1 MSREYR
7 KIDVTGDSL
16 TGEEMYTLVYIRGA
30 LGMQKHGMKW
40 SRHVPMGTTMAR
52 KVLGLKG
59 KRESLYKQLDDII
72 VSFGGKSSP
81 ERVEVS
87 DELLHDV

>member
-16 TGEEMYTLVYIRGA
+16 TPEEMYTVKYIRAA
-30 LGMQKHGMKW
+30 LSFQRLGMKW
-40 SRHVPMGTTMAR
+40 SRNTPAGTTMAR

-59 KRESLYKQLDDII
+59 RRESLYKQVDDSI
-72 VSFGGKSSP
+72 VSFGGESLP
-81 ERVEVS
+81 EE
-87 DELLHDV
+87 E

>member
-16 TGEEMYTLVYIRGA
+16 TPEEMYTVKYIRAA
-30 LGMQKHGMKW
+30 LSFQRLGMKW
-40 SRHVPMGTTMAR
+40 SRNTPAGTTMAR

-59 KRESLYKQLDDII
+59 RRESLYKQVDDII
-72 VSFGGKSSP
+72 VSFGGESLP
-81 ERVEVS
+81 EE
-87 DELLHDV
+87 E

>member
-1 MSREYR
+1 MMGREYR
-7 KIDVTGDSL
+7 KIDVTGDRL

-30 LGMQKHGMKW
+30 LGIQRSGMRW
-40 SRHVPMGTTMAR
+40 SRGVPMGTTLAR

-72 VSFGGKSSP
+72 VSFGGKSAP
-81 ERVEVS
+81 ERVRE
-87 DELLHDV
+87 E